1 MRILIRDND
10 VIKVWAAT
18 RRDGLLRLLY
28 IRTLFYAHTH
38 ARTHTREP
46 RLARETNFVSR
57 AHVLRSRSSLWCE
70 RTTVK
75 LFPGEIYIVRV
86 RSGRKRR
93 RCSIHDPLYSRL
105 LDKANVKLAIQNSSQ
120 GLYNI
125 FMNCLINFN
134 SMFIEQIL
142 IKFYFLIT
150 HFASI
155 YSFVIKFPSVIFE
168 ELFIFNYLYILLEIL
183 NRSKNSH
190 KITR

>member
-1 MRILIRDND
+1 MTSLRSEP
-10 VIKVWAAT
+10 
-18 RRDGLLRLLY
+18 RRDGMVYCAYCTYVPYFTR
-28 IRTLFYAHTH
+28 IHTH
-38 ARTHTREP
+38 ARTHASRG
-46 RLARETNFVSR
+46 LARETNFVSR

-93 RCSIHDPLYSRL
+93 RYSIHDPLYSRL
-105 LDKANVKLAIQNSSQ
+105 LDKANVKLVIQNSSQ

-155 YSFVIKFPSVIFE
+155 YSFVIKFPSLISE
-168 ELFIFNYLYILLEIL
+168 KLFSIIYITW
-183 NRSKNSH
+183 N
-190 KITR
+190 